1 MMPVMGERDGMG
13 LGHEI
18 LMEDGAGTGILVC
31 VRYSMSYSTRL
42 RHRYFKGLG
51 SK

>member
-18 LMEDGAGTGILVC
+18 LMEDGAGTGK
-31 VRYSMSYSTRL
+31 S
-42 RHRYFKGLG
+42 GLCQVLYVIFDEVEA
-51 SK
+51 